1 MSKLGYI
8 IIFVCG
14 VILFNSCSNRLEM
27 QHNAAVP
34 SIIKPELKKSYG
46 AYMAGRIAH
55 LRKNFDKAADFYIQA
70 IKHNPQNTPL
80 ISSIYLL
87 LVSDGRIEE
96 AATYAKIAKS
106 NGDNNNFI
114 NIILYADN
122 LKKQHYSAAEIN
134 LKGMSGPVYDQFIVP
149 LLSAWTYVGREG
161 DPDSNRLLALKK
173 LEIIAKEPSF
183 RALYNFHAGMINDYY
198 GKNEEAQKHYEVI
211 VNEESL
217 EMSFRTLQ
225 IITNFYLR
233 TNQKDKAVALAD
245 KYHDDRFLTDMLARL
260 ATKVKSS
267 EPATTKPIVVSP
279 HVGAAEALFSIAS
292 TLRQGIAS
300 VDLAHMFISLSLYEN
315 PKYDLAKLLLADILE
330 QREMYAAANN
340 IYEEIDKKSEAYYTV
355 QLKKAA
361 NFVLM
366 DDYKSAELLLKA
378 MDIEGYQN
386 YQLYLDLGD
395 VLRVNDK
402 QSEAIEYYNKAIDK
416 ISTLSA
422 DNWVLFYALGISYEQ
437 DEQWDKAEES
447 FLKALELSQNHY
459 LVLNYLGYSWLKQN
473 KNPEQAFEMIVDA
486 YNQSPNDGHILDSI
500 GWAFYRLGL
509 YKQAIVYMEK
519 AAELEPANAVIS
531 NHLGDAYWFVGRKN
545 EAGFQWNHVLSMKD
559 DTKEVDYDEVKEKIK
574 GKSPQNN
581 VLTYDNSVIEKTI
594 SEISKD

>member
-1 MSKLGYI
+1 M
-8 IIFVCG
+8 
-14 VILFNSCSNRLEM
+14 
-27 QHNAAVP
+27 
-34 SIIKPELKKSYG
+34 
-46 AYMAGRIAH
+46 
-55 LRKNFDKAADFYIQA
+55 
-70 IKHNPQNTPL
+70 
-80 ISSIYLL
+80 
-87 LVSDGRIEE
+87 
-96 AATYAKIAKS
+96 
-106 NGDNNNFI
+106 
-114 NIILYADN
+114 
-122 LKKQHYSAAEIN
+122 
-134 LKGMSGPVYDQFIVP
+134 
-149 LLSAWTYVGREG
+149 
-161 DPDSNRLLALKK
+161 
-173 LEIIAKEPSF
+173 
-183 RALYNFHAGMINDYY
+183 
-198 GKNEEAQKHYEVI
+198 
-211 VNEESL
+211 
-217 EMSFRTLQ
+217 
-225 IITNFYLR
+225 
-233 TNQKDKAVALAD
+233 
-245 KYHDDRFLTDMLARL
+245 
-260 ATKVKSS
+260 
-267 EPATTKPIVVSP
+267 
-279 HVGAAEALFSIAS
+279 
-292 TLRQGIAS
+292 RQGIAS

-500 GWAFYRLGL
+500 CWAFYLLGL

-574 GKSPQNN
+574 GKAPQNN
-581 VLTYDNSVIEKTI
+581 VLTYDNSVIEKAI